1 MQWVPMGGSGYR
13 NRDHKAPDV
22 DRLWAE
28 YARTGDPEI
37 KNRLV
42 MQYAW
47 LVKHVLGRLALVLPP
62 SLDYADLVGHGTVA
76 LVEAVDRFEPERG
89 NKFETFAAVKIK
101 GAMLDAIRSMD
112 LVSRPVRRRMRM
124 VTEAVTRLT
133 RETGRVPT
141 DEEVAASL
149 GITVSALLG
158 IYRQGAATVISLDS
172 LPATDSSGEE
182 VALHEALADE
192 DQVDPEE
199 EALRAELSDM
209 VVQAVESLPSRD
221 QQVLSLYYERGLN
234 MREIGQVLGISESR
248 VCQIHSKAV
257 TYLRARLTRTDP
269 ELADNGAPVA
279 SRVLVGA

>member
-1 MQWVPMGGSGYR
+1 MGGSGYR